1 MRMRAGRGWSHGDD
15 TGAAGTAGTAG
26 ARAALRS
33 AAGVAVIAAT
43 VIASMVDF
51 LNAGVVNVAI
61 PAIAHRVAVVR
72 WSIIMTRQEHT

>member
-1 MRMRAGRGWSHGDD
+1 
-15 TGAAGTAGTAG
+15 
-26 ARAALRS
+26 
-33 AAGVAVIAAT
+33 VAVIAAT